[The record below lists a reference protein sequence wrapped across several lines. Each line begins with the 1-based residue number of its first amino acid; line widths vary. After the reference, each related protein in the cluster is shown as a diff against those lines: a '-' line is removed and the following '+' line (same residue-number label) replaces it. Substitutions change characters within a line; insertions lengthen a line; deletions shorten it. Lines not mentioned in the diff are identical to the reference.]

1 MTVMEKCRRLVAVLQ
16 EFEDGKQLEV
26 LVDGVWEE
34 LTANRLPDPT
44 RYRVRPDQAG
54 RCKACSHQ

>member
-1 MTVMEKCRRLVAVLQ
+1 MTVQQKCRLLVAVLA
-16 EFEDGKQLEV
+16 EGGDGLQLDV

-44 RYRVRPDQAG
+44 RYRVRPDQAE
-54 RCKACSHQ
+54 RCRACSHR